1 MALLTISQVARQAGL
16 RPSAIRYYER
26 TGILLPPM
34 RVSGHRR
41 YEPAVV
47 HRLAVLR
54 RAQEI
59 GFTLEEIR
67 QLFFGFSKST
77 PISARWRK
85 LAGKKIAELDAR
97 MRQIKSM
104 KELLERIESNCRCD
118 TVERCGAGMLAEDA
132 C

>member
-1 MALLTISQVARQAGL
+1 MASLTISEVARQVGL

-26 TGILLPPM
+26 MGILLPPG
-34 RVSGHRR
+34 RVSGQRR

-47 HRLAVLR
+47 HRLAVLV
-54 RAQEI
+54 RAQES

-67 QLFFGFSKST
+67 QLFFGFAKST

-97 MRQIKSM
+97 IEQIRSM
-104 KELLERIESNCRCD
+104 KELLQRLESHCRCD
-118 TVERCGAGMLAEDA
+118 TVERCGAGMLGEDA